1 MLAGSALL
9 GAASITGGVPRNGRA
24 ESDTSAPNQPDE
36 PDSTSPSSGR
46 SRSLELQDL
55 DDLES
60 FVDETMRRTLEEHD
74 VVGASVA
81 VVHDDEIVLAEGYGD
96 ASIDG
101 PAVDA
106 AETRFRVGSV
116 SKPIVWTAVMQLIE
130 AGQIDPDEDV
140 RTYLESVPLPETEW
154 EPITMAHLATHTAGF
169 EQRYAG
175 TWVRDP
181 DDVRSLP
188 TVLSEEQPDRVRPPG
203 SIVSYS
209 NYGAALAAQ
218 VVADVTGTPFERY
231 VRENVFDPLEM
242 DTATF
247 EQPVPDESGTT
258 VATGY
263 TTLTGT
269 PTESPG
275 LNFELAPA
283 GSMSA
288 TTTEMA
294 QFVRAHLNGGVV
306 DGDRILED
314 ETVAEMH
321 ERWFTHHERL
331 DGLSFGL
338 LERSRGIG
346 GNASDDGESTTGESA
361 DDDDSTGGRSAGNA
375 STGGESRLLEHDG
388 QIPGSFHSRLL
399 LAPEHDLGL
408 FLSYNT
414 DSAANAST
422 TFIDAFL
429 EEYLPLEES
438 ADAAVPGPDGRPERA
453 DELEGS
459 YRGVSTSESEP
470 AKLWSVAQAGSIDVS
485 IADDGALVTELGGE
499 TRWIEREPLLFRA
512 EDGDD
517 FLAFGEDG
525 GEIRYLFLGFQAF
538 ERRSWHESMSVHA
551 GVAGATTLGMVS
563 GAVGWP
569 LARGWRWLRS
579 DGESGA
585 TSHADPDAAIE
596 TDSDD
601 PRPSNADSS
610 SVAESVGR
618 TEASGASGGKTRQ
631 ARQEAGSSRG
641 SERTTQSS
649 SLTDPRRWGR
659 WTAGGAIACLFGFV
673 FGVVGLLLVYPYTL
687 LSDPPLAFEALF
699 ALPLLGIA
707 GTAVSAFYAI
717 TAWREGYWSRR
728 SRIHY
733 TLVVCAMAGFCWLLY
748 YWNFVR
754 LPV

>member
-1 MLAGSALL
+1 MSNPRSRRRILAGSALL
-9 GAASITGGVPRNGRA
+9 SAASITGRVPRNGRA
-24 ESDTSAPNQPDE
+24 ASDTDPPNQSDE
-36 PDSTSPSSGR
+36 PDSISSSSGR

-55 DDLES
+55 ENLQS
-60 FVDETMRRTLEEHD
+60 FVDETMRRNLEEHD

-81 VVHDDEIVLAEGYGD
+81 VVHDDEIVLADGYGD

-106 AETRFRVGSV
+106 AGTRFRVGSV

-130 AGQIDPDEDV
+130 AGSIDPDEDI

-154 EPITMAHLATHTAGF
+154 GPITMAHLATHTAGF
-169 EQRYAG
+169 EQRYGG

-188 TVLSEEQPDRVRPPG
+188 MILSDEQPERVRPPG

-218 VVADVTGTPFERY
+218 VVADVTGIPFEQY
-231 VRENVFDPLEM
+231 ARENVFDPLEM
-242 DTATF
+242 NTATF

-288 TTTEMA
+288 TATEMA

-306 DGDRILED
+306 DDDRILED
-314 ETVAEMH
+314 ETIEEMH

-331 DGLSFGL
+331 DGFSFGL
-338 LERSRGIG
+338 LERSRGAG
-346 GNASDDGESTTGESA
+346 GGANDESASESASGDGESS
-361 DDDDSTGGRSAGNA
+361 
-375 STGGESRLLEHDG
+375 GGESRLLEHDG

-408 FLSYNT
+408 FLAYNT

-422 TFIDAFL
+422 DFIDAFL
-429 EEYLPLEES
+429 EEYLPIEES
-438 ADAAVPGPDGRPERA
+438 AEAVGLDPDGRPERA

-459 YRGVSTSESEP
+459 YRGVSISESEP
-470 AKLWSVAQAGSIDVS
+470 AKFWSVAQAGSVDVS
-485 IADDGALVTELGGE
+485 VTDDGALVTELGGE
-499 TRWIEREPLLFRA
+499 TRWIEREPLLFQA

-538 ERRSWHESMSVHA
+538 ERRSWHESMSVHT
-551 GVAGATTLGMVS
+551 GVAGATTLGMLS

-569 LARGWRWLRS
+569 LTRGWQWLRS
-579 DGESGA
+579 DGESEAG
-585 TSHADPDAAIE
+585 SHANSETAIE
-596 TDSDD
+596 TGSDD
-601 PRPSNADSS
+601 PHPLNADSS
-610 SVAESVGR
+610 SVAESVSR
-618 TEASGASGGKTRQ
+618 TDASGQSGGQTSPTR
-631 ARQEAGSSRG
+631 RSGSSRG
-641 SERTTQSS
+641 SERTSQNS
-649 SLTDPRRWGR
+649 SLADPRRWGR
-659 WTAGGAIACLFGFV
+659 WTVGGTIACLFGFV
-673 FGVVGLLLVYPYTL
+673 LGVFGLLLVYPYTL
-687 LSDPPLAFEALF
+687 LSDPPLVFEALF
-699 ALPLLGIA
+699 VLPLLGVA
-707 GTAVSAFYAI
+707 GTAVSAFYAVA
-717 TAWREGYWSRR
+717 AWREGYWSRR

-733 TLVVCAMAGFCWLLY
+733 TLVVCATAGFCWLLY

>member
-1 MLAGSALL
+1 MSNPRSRRRVLAGSALL
-9 GAASITGGVPRNGRA
+9 GAASITGRVPQNGRA
-24 ESDTSAPNQPDE
+24 ASDTDAPNQSDE
-36 PDSTSPSSGR
+36 PDSVSPSSGR
-46 SRSLELQDL
+46 SRSLELQEL

-60 FVDETMRRTLEEHD
+60 FVDETMRRNLEEHD

-81 VVHDDEIVLAEGYGD
+81 VVHDDEIVFADGYGD

-101 PAVDA
+101 SAVDA

-130 AGQIDPDEDV
+130 AGSIDPDEDI

-169 EQRYAG
+169 EQRYGG

-188 TVLSEEQPDRVRPPG
+188 TVLSEEQPERVRPPG

-231 VRENVFDPLEM
+231 VRENVFDPLGM

-247 EQPVPDESGTT
+247 EQPVPDEPGTD

-275 LNFELAPA
+275 LHFEFAPA
-283 GSMSA
+283 GSMS
-288 TTTEMA
+288 TTATEMG

-306 DGDRILED
+306 DGDRILEE
-314 ETVAEMH
+314 ETVEEMH
-321 ERWFTHHERL
+321 DRWFTHHERL

-338 LERSRGIG
+338 LERSRGTG
-346 GNASDDGESTTGESA
+346 GSANDESTSETSSDDDE
-361 DDDDSTGGRSAGNA
+361 

-408 FLSYNT
+408 FLAYNT
-414 DSAANAST
+414 DSAAGAGT
-422 TFIDAFL
+422 DFIDAFL

-438 ADAAVPGPDGRPERA
+438 AEDAVPDSDGRPERA

-459 YRGVSTSESEP
+459 YRGVSISESEP
-470 AKLWSVAQAGSIDVS
+470 AKFWSVAQAGSVDVS
-485 IADDGALVTELGGE
+485 VADDGALVTEVGGE
-499 TRWIEREPLLFRA
+499 TRWIEREPLLFQR

-551 GVAGATTLGMVS
+551 GVAGATTLGMLS

-579 DGESGA
+579 DGDSGA
-585 TSHADPDAAIE
+585 GSHAESDAAIE
-596 TDSDD
+596 TGSDD

-610 SVAESVGR
+610 SVVESVGR
-618 TEASGASGGKTRQ
+618 TDASGASGGQTRQ
-631 ARQEAGSSRG
+631 TRQSGSSR
-641 SERTTQSS
+641 EAKRTTRSN
-649 SLTDPRRWGR
+649 SLSDPRRWGR
-659 WTAGGAIACLFGFV
+659 WTAGGTIACLFGFV
-673 FGVVGLLLVYPYTL
+673 LGVFGLLLVYPYTL
-687 LSDPPLAFEALF
+687 LSDPPLAFEVLF
-699 ALPLLGIA
+699 VLPLLGIA
-707 GTAVSAFYAI
+707 GTAVSAFYAV